1 MPLTKIAAENFT
13 VFEDIKIP
21 FCEGLNVLV
30 GENGVGKTHIMK
42 LAYAACQ
49 ASKHDVSFSQKTTML
64 FRPDQSGIGR
74 LVNRGKSGS
83 NKAMVSVESDT
94 AKIGMTFSTKTRKWD
109 AEINSEEKWEKQMS
123 DLTSVFI
130 PAKEILSNAWNLDAA
145 VKMGNVEFDDTYLDI
160 IAAAKIDI
168 SRGVDSTVRKKYL
181 DILQKISNGKVTLH
195 EDRFYLKPGTQAKLE
210 FNLVAEGLRK
220 IALLWQ
226 LIKNGTLEKGSVLFW
241 DEPEANINPK
251 YIPVLAELLI
261 MLETEGVQ
269 IFVSTHDYFLSKYIE
284 VKRRQDSYEHFL
296 KIRERELGRLRCSF
310 EGAKAAGYEKFI
322 MFLHY
327 PPTSI
332 GEMESP
338 FTLMA
343 QEFGAE
349 KVIYSH
355 CHGEKRYDDSF
366 KGYVDGIE
374 YKLVSGDYLNFKPE
388 LVLR

>member
-1 MPLTKIAAENFT
+1 MKMPLTNIEADNFT
-13 VFEDIKIP
+13 VFDDIKIP
-21 FCEGLNVLV
+21 FNKGLNILV
-30 GENGVGKTHIMK
+30 GENGMGKTHVMK

-64 FRPDQSGIGR
+64 FRPDQSSIGR
-74 LVNRGKSGS
+74 LVNRKKNGK
-83 NKAMVSVESDT
+83 NTAKVSVGSDT
-94 AKIGMTFSTKTRKWD
+94 AKIGMTFSTKTKKWD
-109 AEINSEEKWEKQMS
+109 AEITTEEKWEKQMS

-168 SRGVDSTVRKKYL
+168 SRGVDSAARKKYL
-181 DILQKISNGKVTLH
+181 KILQQISSGKVTLH

-226 LIKNGTLEKGSVLFW
+226 LIKNGTLEKGSVLFL

-261 MLETEGVQ
+261 MLEKEGVQ

-284 VKRRQDSYEHFL
+284 IKRKSDSNVQYISLYKDEMSKVQCEIAKEFELLEHNTIMDTFRQLY
-296 KIRERELGRLRCSF
+296 REE
-310 EGAKAAGYEKFI
+310 
-322 MFLHY
+322 
-327 PPTSI
+327 I
-332 GEMESP
+332 G
-338 FTLMA
+338 
-343 QEFGAE
+343 
-349 KVIYSH
+349 V
-355 CHGEKRYDDSF
+355 
-366 KGYVDGIE
+366 
-374 YKLVSGDYLNFKPE
+374 
-388 LVLR
+388 VL

>member
-1 MPLTKIAAENFT
+1 MMEMPLTKIAAENFT

-168 SRGVDSTVRKKYL
+168 SRGVNSTVRKKYL
-181 DILQKISNGKVTLH
+181 DILQKISNGKVTLN

-284 VKRRQDSYEHFL
+284 VKRRQDSKVQYISLYKNENSKVLCEIAPEFELLEYNAIMDTFRQLYREEIGVAL
-296 KIRERELGRLRCSF
+296 K
-310 EGAKAAGYEKFI
+310 
-322 MFLHY
+322 
-327 PPTSI
+327 
-332 GEMESP
+332 
-338 FTLMA
+338 
-343 QEFGAE
+343 
-349 KVIYSH
+349 
-355 CHGEKRYDDSF
+355 
-366 KGYVDGIE
+366 
-374 YKLVSGDYLNFKPE
+374 
-388 LVLR
+388 